1 MLKVKSI
8 TNSNSL
14 EIEVEDD
21 GDCLVV
27 STFYSWDPRKEKRGM
42 ILHKT
47 EAKKISKFLLEFLKP
62 KKKKAKK

>member
-14 EIEVEDD
+14 EIEVEDV
-21 GDCLVV
+21 GDCLAVT
-27 STFYSWDPRKEKRGM
+27 TFYSFPRKEKRGM

-47 EAKKISKFLLEFLKP
+47 EAKKISKFLLEFLEP